1 MKGMGMVRETPACRE
16 ELGTSLFTLYSKKKE
31 SEAGRTTPENIL
43 HVLKNQLERLMC
55 IAKEYTRPD
64 TSTSG

>member
-1 MKGMGMVRETPACRE
+1 MKGMGTVRETPACGE

-43 HVLKNQLERLMC
+43 HVLKNQLERLMR